1 MEKET
6 TIADWLKHLDIFSLL
21 TDIEIPLIQKHL
33 TPIDI
38 PAGKTL
44 FREGDEGNELFIV
57 KSGKVAITI
66 GLSDGKQRELREFSR
81 GDFFGEMSIFEN
93 APRSATCI
101 AKERSSLYS
110 LHEKNFFEIMGSSP
124 LTAIRIMYRMSN
136 ITTERLHHT
145 SEFLSDLVRWGEKA
159 RKRAITDELTGVYN
173 RHFLEH
179 SLEDLF
185 ISSKNGKKPLSL
197 IMVDLDRFREIN
209 ERYGHE
215 TGDRVIAAVVEVFK
229 NNLRKKDVIARYGG
243 DEFCVV
249 MPQTSLKEAEEVAWK
264 ICREVEG
271 LAVLKNSGKSE
282 EKITTSQ
289 GIASYPE
296 NAHDLKA
303 LRQKADQALYRSKE
317 AGRNRVSIIK

>member
-1 MEKET
+1 MD
-6 TIADWLKHLDIFSLL
+6 IADWLKDLDIFSLL
-21 TDIEIPLIQKHL
+21 TDIEIPLIQKYL

-145 SEFLSDLVRWGEKA
+145 STFLSDLVRWGEKA

-179 SLEDLF
+179 SLEELF
-185 ISSKNGKKPLSL
+185 VSSRKGKKPLSL

-209 ERYGHE
+209 ERYGHK
-215 TGDRVIAAVVEVFK
+215 TGDRIILAVVEIFK
-229 NNLRKKDVIARYGG
+229 KNLRKSDFIARYGG

-249 MPQTSLKEAEEVAWK
+249 MPHTGLEEAEETAWK

-271 LAVLKNSGKSE
+271 LCVLKDSGGSN
-282 EKITTSQ
+282 EKVTTSQ

-296 NAHDLKA
+296 SAQDLKA

-317 AGRNRVSIIK
+317 GGRNRVSI

>member
-1 MEKET
+1 MDT
-6 TIADWLKHLDIFSLL
+6 ADWLKHLEIFSLL
-21 TDIEIPLIQKHL
+21 TDREISLIHKHL

-38 PAGKTL
+38 PSGKTL

-57 KSGKVAITI
+57 RSGKVAINI

-101 AKERSSLYS
+101 AKQRSSLLS
-110 LHEKNFFEIMGSSP
+110 LHEKDFFEIMGSSP

-136 ITTERLHHT
+136 ITTERLRHT

-179 SLEDLF
+179 SLEELF
-185 ISSKNGKKPLSL
+185 VSSKKTKKPLSL

-209 ERYGHE
+209 KQHGNE
-215 TGDRVIAAVVEVFK
+215 TGDRVIVAVVEVFK
-229 NNLRKKDVIARYGG
+229 KFLRKSDFIARYGG

-249 MPQTSLKEAEEVAWK
+249 MPRTGLKEAEETAWK
-264 ICREVEG
+264 ICREVEN
-271 LAVLKNSGKSE
+271 LDVLKSSGKSE

-296 NAHDLKA
+296 SAHDLKT
-303 LRQKADQALYRSKE
+303 LRKKADQALYRSKE
-317 AGRNRVSIIK
+317 AGRNRVSVMK